1 MSRDPVRPAEQK
13 VPVLQDVAMA
23 ADVSVPTVS
32 RVLTSSK
39 YVAPELR
46 DRVLRAVSDL
56 GYRPNGA
63 ARATRSGKRSMV
75 AVLTGGT
82 SNYGYAKTIEGI
94 EKAARQSG
102 MSVIIAVVESDA
114 ENAVNAA
121 IDLVLSQPVAGVIIL
136 EFDRPGLAAVKAFP
150 KLIPFVVA
158 GGGTHRPAGTTAALL
173 DERGAGMDATGYL
186 LSLGHRTVHHV
197 AVPAMGKQSGRT
209 AGWKAALTAAGASIP
224 PVLHATWEPASGY
237 RMGQELAAL
246 SGVTAVFCGND
257 DVAIGV
263 MKALVDSGKRI
274 PEDVSV
280 VGFDDQPHV
289 AMWRPALTTVRQD
302 FQDLGSRSFALLESI
317 VDRGRSLPPSTI
329 KPELVIRDST
339 AGVRRTTVRSASGGP
354 AFKPGG
360 AGQLSRAL
368 K

>member
-1 MSRDPVRPAEQK
+1 MVTMNPAPVPRQK
-13 VPVLQDVAMA
+13 APVLSDVAKA
-23 ADVSVPTVS
+23 AGVSVPTVS

-39 YVAPELR
+39 FVAPELR
-46 DRVLRAVSDL
+46 ERVMQAVAEL

-75 AVLTGGT
+75 AVLTGAT

-102 MSVIIAVVESDA
+102 MSVIIAVVESD
-114 ENAVNAA
+114 EDEAVNAA

-150 KLIPFVVA
+150 ATIPLVVA
-158 GGGTHRPAGTTAALL
+158 GGGSRRTGKVPGALL
-173 DERGAGMDATGYL
+173 DERAAGRDATNYL
-186 LSLGHRTVHHV
+186 LSLGHKTVHHV
-197 AVPAMGKQSGRT
+197 AVPTMGKHSGRT
-209 AGWKAALTAAGASIP
+209 EGWRAALTAAEIDIP
-224 PVLHATWEPASGY
+224 PILHATWDPASGY
-237 RMGQELAAL
+237 RAGEEIAARND
-246 SGVTAVFCGND
+246 VTAVFCGND

-263 MKALVDSGKRI
+263 IRALLDNGKRV

-302 FQDLGSRSFALLESI
+302 FKDLGARAFGLLASSVET
-317 VDRGRSLPPSTI
+317 GLPPESSTV
-329 KPELVIRDST
+329 KPQLVLRE
-339 AGVRRTTVRSASGGP
+339 SAS
-354 AFKPGG
+354 A
-360 AGQLSRAL
+360 AN
-368 K
+368 

>member
-1 MSRDPVRPAEQK
+1 MAGSAVTLGTVTKIPDYPLKQK
-13 VPVLQDVAMA
+13 IPVLSDVAKA
-23 ADVSVPTVS
+23 AGVSVPTVS

-46 DRVLRAVSDL
+46 ERVMKAVAEL

-75 AVLTGGT
+75 AVLTGAT

-94 EKAARQSG
+94 EKAARAAG
-102 MSVIIAVVESDA
+102 LSVIISVIESDDDD
-114 ENAVNAA
+114 AVNSA

-150 KLIPFVVA
+150 KSVPLVSA
-158 GGGTHRPAGTTAALL
+158 GGGSRRTGKTPAALL
-173 DERGAGMDATGYL
+173 DERGSGRDVTNHL
-186 LSLGHRTVHHV
+186 LSLGHQTVHHV
-197 AVPAMGKQSGRT
+197 SVPTMGKHSGRT
-209 AGWKAALTAAGASIP
+209 EGWRAALTAAGAPVP

-237 RMGQELAAL
+237 RVGKELAARDD
-246 SGVTAVFCGND
+246 VTAVFCGND

-263 MKALVDSGKRI
+263 ISALLDSGKRV

-302 FQDLGSRSFALLESI
+302 FRDLGARAFALLAATLATGEVPGSSA
-317 VDRGRSLPPSTI
+317 V
-329 KPELVIRDST
+329 KPELVIREST
-339 AGVRRTTVRSASGGP
+339 AAVSPTPTRP
-354 AFKPGG
+354 AN
-360 AGQLSRAL
+360 
-368 K
+368 